1 MRDKSHIKLLKPR
14 PANLIPTWER
24 KPKSPTT
31 RYEDF
36 DIDCHLSALNTT
48 SDTSISG
55 PENAQPEVVS
65 QEVENNT
72 SNVPNPSSASE
83 PSESDIANEEESISE
98 SDLSNRMAHLLQ
110 NIGISLENDTSSSAD
125 LNTATADNSSEEKAE
140 QAIKSEYQLRKSC
153 KLAWNPE
160 MNKGPAVMSADMIN
174 EN

>member
-1 MRDKSHIKLLKPR
+1 MRDKSHIKLVKPR

-24 KPKSPTT
+24 KPKSSTT

-36 DIDCHLSALNTT
+36 DIDCHLSALNTI
-48 SDTSISG
+48 SDTSISDA
-55 PENAQPEVVS
+55 ENAQPEVAS
-65 QEVENNT
+65 QEVDT
-72 SNVPNPSSASE
+72 SNVPNISSASE
-83 PSESDIANEEESISE
+83 PLESDTANEEEFFSE

-160 MNKGPAVMSADMIN
+160 MNKGPAVVSADMID